1 MLIDNPEEIK
11 KHNSA
16 VGAQVEMANVKSYLD
31 DAINNYLIPA
41 IGYATFTALVALKS
55 SDPSDK
61 EKRAIDLL
69 QKSAIGFMIYNW
81 ADQGAVQIS
90 NSGIHVYK
98 GANQLP
104 ASDKK
109 IMALKKQ
116 NIAAG
121 YNALEMAV
129 SFLED
134 HLEDFPAYAGSSERS
149 ANLALLINTS
159 AEFQNAGVDIRKDAR
174 LYQTLRITQR
184 NVEDSLIEPTL
195 GEIKQALHLGIIAK
209 NLSAVQIELLKKVRK
224 AVAFYTM
231 AEAIPD
237 MAISIDSTGIY
248 ELSETVGGISGNVEN
263 RSSAGDKRLAIAMSS
278 FYAKA
283 EAQMENIR
291 KYLVAHAGDFAYAV
305 PEEVNINQPGSNVYS
320 FLS

>member
-1 MLIDNPEEIK
+1 
-11 KHNSA
+11 
-16 VGAQVEMANVKSYLD
+16 
-31 DAINNYLIPA
+31 
-41 IGYATFTALVALKS
+41 
-55 SDPSDK
+55 
-61 EKRAIDLL
+61 
-69 QKSAIGFMIYNW
+69 
-81 ADQGAVQIS
+81 VQIS